1 MSVLAALR
9 GVVDSGYNQGKMN
22 ISLPAIEHYFAAL
35 DEVVLAYLFGSHAR
49 GEAGPLSDI
58 DIAVLLRETC
68 TRQEAF
74 DLRLEIIGG
83 LMRIIG
89 ADDVDVIVLNE
100 APLALQYRVLRDGR
114 LIFCRDRQAMIEHRA
129 RTVSYYLDFKPF
141 LDRHEAAILDRA
153 RRGELLHGYN
163 PHRGALERYRRLRE
177 RFTGHAGSHV

>member
-1 MSVLAALR
+1 MEIP
-9 GVVDSGYNQGKMN
+9 M
-22 ISLPAIEHYFAAL
+22 PEIEQYFASL
-35 DEVVLAYLFGSHAR
+35 DGVQLAYLFGSHAR

-58 DIAVLLRETC
+58 DIAVLLRAPC

-74 DLRLEIIGG
+74 DLRLKIIGG
-83 LMRIIG
+83 LVRVLG
-89 ADDVDVIVLNE
+89 TDDVDVIVLNE

-114 LIFCRDRQAMIEHRA
+114 VIYCRDRQAMIEHRA
-129 RTVSYYLDFKPF
+129 RTMSYYLDFKPF

-177 RFTGHAGSHV
+177 RFTGHAGSHA